1 VVVLSEADAVAIKV
15 VLIIRNRTILL
26 NPMAAT
32 IHNTLKSRRITKV
45 LRNRV
50 RPLSTTVLMGSRILH
65 HT

>member
-15 VLIIRNRTILL
+15 VPITSNRTILL

-32 IHNTLKSRRITKV
+32 IHNTLKAHRITKD